1 MTVSVGP
8 PSPTAHDATLPGA
21 TIIAR
26 LGFLLIVAA
35 GAGVVYGAVMRASS
49 GFCPGGV
56 RGDGSYIDA
65 HGQST
70 TVPPSCI
77 TLTLGPNPLVF
88 IALAVIVIVAVTRIL
103 RRATTQEHAI
113 RMANRA
119 AIVVVAV
126 AAGSL
131 VIAYVWFALI
141 PVRSWVPDEPY
152 FFLYPFP
159 FGSVD
164 TVIEPL
170 G

>member
-1 MTVSVGP
+1 MTVSAGP
-8 PSPTAHDATLPGA
+8 PSPATQDAILPGA
-21 TIIAR
+21 AIIAR
-26 LGFLLIVAA
+26 IRFLLIVAS

-56 RGDGSYIDA
+56 RGDGGYTDA
-65 HGQST
+65 HGQAT

-88 IALAVIVIVAVTRIL
+88 VALAVIVVVAVTRIL
-103 RRATTQEHAI
+103 RRAQTQQHAI
-113 RMANRA
+113 RIANKA

-131 VIAYVWFALI
+131 VIAYVWFVLI
-141 PVRSWVPDEPY
+141 PVQSWVPDEPY

-159 FGSVD
+159 FGTVD
-164 TVIEPL
+164 TIIKPL